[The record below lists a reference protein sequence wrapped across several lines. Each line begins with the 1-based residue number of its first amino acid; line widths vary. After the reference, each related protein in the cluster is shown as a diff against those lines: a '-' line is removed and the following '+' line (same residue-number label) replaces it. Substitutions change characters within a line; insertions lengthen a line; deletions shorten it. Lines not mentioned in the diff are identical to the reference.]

1 MSKNTLV
8 LIGGNGKMGNEFQKY
23 LKNEYDIIIFDKKI
37 QKKNSNH
44 FQIDLEKEFDFKK
57 SNLKKKYKNIIAI
70 VNLLRVK
77 ELDIN
82 DPKYTSI
89 FINYSK
95 FLEEFIL
102 YNKIKKCNV
111 INISSINTKLVSQQ
125 SYSYHF
131 FKMNLE
137 LLTKYFSVKFLKK
150 NILFNDL
157 RVGLIKT
164 KNIDKIISKRNL
176 SRILN
181 IGEMLSYKKL
191 INFID
196 KVYFHNSIL
205 NGTCLTLD
213 NTLSNFDQIY
223 FNNLGKK

>member
-1 MSKNTLV
+1 MSKNILI

-23 LKNEYDIIIFDKKI
+23 LKKKYNIIIFDKRI
-37 QKKNSNH
+37 QKKNSNY

-57 SNLKKKYKNIIAI
+57 LNLKKKYKNIIAI

-82 DPKYTSI
+82 ETNHHSI

-102 YNKIKKCNV
+102 YNKITKCNV

-125 SYSYHF
+125 SYGYHF
-131 FKMNLE
+131 FKINLE
-137 LLTKYFSVKFLKK
+137 LLTKYFSVKFLKR

-176 SRILN
+176 SKILN
-181 IGEMLSYKKL
+181 INEMLNYKKL
-191 INFID
+191 IDFID